1 MPEVYAIGDI
11 HGHYEQ
17 MLRLLHRA
25 RLIGDDHTWT
35 GADSTLV
42 FVGDYVDRG
51 PDGFA
56 AVDFIMR
63 LEPQAAAAGGE
74 IVALLGNHDALIV
87 AADRFGSLP
96 VRGQRLTFLQDWRSV
111 GGVEADREQFTDAHY
126 TWLAQRPAMAQV
138 GARLFIHADALF
150 YAEYG
155 TSVEMVNRHIADLLA
170 GSDSRAWTR
179 LLDQFAARRA
189 FSNRDRLGRA
199 HPDGVTRAR
208 TFLRLFGGR
217 QIVHGHTP
225 IPVFA
230 GMEPETVSAPVVYAE
245 NLCVNIDAGLYMG
258 SPGFV
263 CRLPAPQS

>member
-11 HGHYEQ
+11 HGHYQ
-17 MLRLLHRA
+17 KMLRLLRRA
-25 RLIGDDHTWT
+25 HLIDTSDNWT
-35 GADSTLV
+35 GADATLV

-56 AVDFIMR
+56 VVDFVMR
-63 LEPQAAAAGGE
+63 LEQQAAAAGGQ

-96 VRGQRLTFLQDWRSV
+96 VRGQRLTFIQDWRSV
-111 GGVEADREQFTDAHY
+111 GGVEADREQLTAEHY
-126 TWLAQRPAMAQV
+126 AWLAKRPALALV
-138 GARLFIHADALF
+138 GERLFIHADALF

-155 TSVEMVNRHIADLLA
+155 TSIEMVNRHIAALLA

-189 FSNRDRLGRA
+189 FSARDRYGRP
-199 HPDGVTRAR
+199 HPDGISRAQ

-225 IPVFA
+225 IPTFA
-230 GMEPETVSAPVVYAE
+230 GIEPDQVHTPFVYAE
-245 NLCVNIDAGLYMG
+245 NLCVNVDGGLYMG

-263 CRLPAPQS
+263 CRLPAAQP